1 MKGLN
6 PWENFA
12 TFILES
18 EKILVSHDKFSS
30 GAKVSLT
37 DQEKRKTTTQ
47 DRISSSFFLLVSAL
61 DSGVGMSFS
70 KLNED

>member
-1 MKGLN
+1 MEGLN

-18 EKILVSHDKFSS
+18 EKILGSHDKFSS

-37 DQEKRKTTTQ
+37 DQEKKKKTRP
-47 DRISSSFFLLVSAL
+47 DRISSSFF
-61 DSGVGMSFS
+61 FCW
-70 KLNED
+70 

>member
-18 EKILVSHDKFSS
+18 EQILVSHDKFSS

-37 DQEKRKTTTQ
+37 DQEKRKKTRQ
-47 DRISSSFFLLVSAL
+47 DQISSSSFLLVSAL
-61 DSGVGMSFS
+61 DSGVGISIS
-70 KLNED
+70 KLNDD